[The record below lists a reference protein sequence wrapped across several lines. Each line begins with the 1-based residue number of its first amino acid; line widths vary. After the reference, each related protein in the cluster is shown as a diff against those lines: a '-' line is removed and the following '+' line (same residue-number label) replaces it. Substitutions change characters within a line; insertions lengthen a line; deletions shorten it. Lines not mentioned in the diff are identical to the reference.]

1 MREERIKIGILSLLA
16 FLSMLNLT
24 LIIPSLQEF
33 IIERL
38 SASQTEASLFVTL
51 EMVAY
56 VIFGVVWGAISD
68 IRGKRKGLIV
78 AGYAC
83 SSVLYFMMTLAPD
96 ITTLLI
102 IRFTQGAVTIM
113 SWSLVMT
120 LALDYTRSQHLGRG
134 MGIVGMGFIFG
145 IAAGA
150 PIGGFIAE
158 LGIFIPVYAASLAFL
173 LAAAISF
180 FLLEEPK
187 LPTAHRPY
195 SIKDAFRSLL
205 REKRIAVP
213 YAFGFLERYSAG
225 YFVFLFPLM
234 LDAKFDA
241 SPATRGL
248 YLAAF
253 LIPFALLQYP
263 FGRISDRYGRTPFL
277 IFGGIAYALLF
288 MSVGFLEE
296 QMLVYIM
303 IFCGLLA
310 AMLFPASLALVGDI
324 SPPSERGTYM
334 GGFNVFGSMGFAIGP
349 LSSAIASEFW
359 GYGES
364 FAFGGVIILLLVVIT
379 IPMLRS
385 IHRTSSVHSLNSRNE
400 Y

>member
-16 FLSMLNLT
+16 FLSMFNLT

-38 SASQTEASLFVTL
+38 SASPTEASLFVTL

-68 IRGKRKGLIV
+68 IKGKRKGLII
-78 AGYAC
+78 AGYAG
-83 SSVLYFMMTLAPD
+83 SAVLYFSMTLAPD

-102 IRFTQGAVTIM
+102 IRFTQGAITIM

-134 MGIVGMGFIFG
+134 MGLVGMGFIFG

-158 LGIFIPVYAASLAFL
+158 LGIFIPVYAASITFL
-173 LAAAISF
+173 LAAAISVF
-180 FLLEEPK
+180 WLEEPK
-187 LPTAHRPY
+187 LPSIHRPY
-195 SIKDAFRSLL
+195 SIKDAVRSLL
-205 REKRIAVP
+205 REKRIAIP

-253 LIPFALLQYP
+253 LIPFAILQYP
-263 FGRISDRYGRTPFL
+263 FGRLSDRYGRTPFL

-288 MSVGFLEE
+288 MSVGFLDE
-296 QMLVYIM
+296 QILVAIM
-303 IFCGLLA
+303 IICGLLA
-310 AMLFPASLALVGDI
+310 AMLFPASLALVGDL
-324 SPPSERGTYM
+324 SSPSERGTFM
-334 GGFNVFGSMGFAIGP
+334 GGFNVFGSIGFAIGP
-349 LSSAIASEFW
+349 LASAIISEVW

-364 FAFGGVIILLLVVIT
+364 FAFGGIIILLMIAIT
-379 IPMLRS
+379 IPMMRG
-385 IHRTSSVHSLNSRNE
+385 IHRNNRIISERSLDKH
-400 Y
+400 